1 MGKGVVFGL
10 KCGELF
16 ASYDQDGFLLR
27 MSQISLIKEDQEYC
41 TTLPKQGMMQ
51 NGKLYQQEMLEQ
63 DTSEKDCGSSPT
75 EKKYPTPCAGNWKD
89 TVGTLKGRIG
99 TPYEEGTI
107 ARVLYKDEILN
118 FPTPRAADTEGGA
131 VKNVEISEKGSF
143 SRKNK
148 KGVRYGVKLKDAI
161 IHLHKEEE
169 KMLNFPTRTAT
180 DAKMHPSLLRKVAK
194 EAAEKN
200 TYRGIN
206 LPNHLGMFPKQTEE
220 ERKEFLK
227 EKIKTL
233 ENLKSKPLKS
243 LKMNP
248 NWIEWLMGYPKKWT
262 DITIESKDL
271 EMQSY
276 HKSHT
281 NLEKE

>member
-169 KMLNFPTRTAT
+169 KMLNFPTPTAT

>member
-1 MGKGVVFGL
+1 MEKGVVFGL
-10 KCGELF
+10 RCGELF
-16 ASYDQDGFLLR
+16 ASYDQDGFSLR

-41 TTLPKQGMMQ
+41 TILPKQGMMQ

-63 DTSEKDCGSSPT
+63 DIFEKDCGLSHIK
-75 EKKYPTPCAGNWKD
+75 EKFPTPTASDIEGGVASN
-89 TVGTLKGRIG
+89 VILKNGSYSRINKKG
-99 TPYEEGTI
+99 VRWGVKLRD
-107 ARVLYKDEILN
+107 AILN
-118 FPTPRAADTEGGA
+118 FPTP
-131 VKNVEISEKGSF
+131 
-143 SRKNK
+143 
-148 KGVRYGVKLKDAI
+148 
-161 IHLHKEEE
+161 
-169 KMLNFPTRTAT
+169 TAT

-200 TYRGIN
+200 TYRGMK

-227 EKIKTL
+227 EKIKAL

-248 NWIEWLMGYPKKWT
+248 DWIEWLIGYPKKWT

-276 HKSHT
+276 HKSHI